1 MLVAIYVAQHRRILS
16 SGVRFVQIPCHVNFL
31 KMTIDESRSLD
42 LQPVVPVLYL
52 TVSYLMC
59 TTFLSFLCS
68 TPISRLSKKWKCG
81 CVADSR
87 SATLLLPQSSQVW
100 QTAVRT
106 QKPPMHRTIR
116 ARRRVSPQRSAQS
129 WSDGFERGGFF
140 VRGQWFL
147 KGVKKLFGRFFANII
162 FYFS

>member
-1 MLVAIYVAQHRRILS
+1 MGTHFEPVKKGEDRADFLLVAIYVAQHRRILS

-42 LQPVVPVLYL
+42 LQPVVPILYL

-87 SATLLLPQSSQVW
+87 SATLPLPQSSQVW

-106 QKPPMHRTIR
+106 QKPPKKCTGQFAHD
-116 ARRRVSPQRSAQS
+116 AGFLRSVLRSLGAMVLN
-129 WSDGFERGGFF
+129 EAA
-140 VRGQWFL
+140 FL
-147 KGVKKLFGRFFANII
+147 LEDNG
-162 FYFS
+162 S